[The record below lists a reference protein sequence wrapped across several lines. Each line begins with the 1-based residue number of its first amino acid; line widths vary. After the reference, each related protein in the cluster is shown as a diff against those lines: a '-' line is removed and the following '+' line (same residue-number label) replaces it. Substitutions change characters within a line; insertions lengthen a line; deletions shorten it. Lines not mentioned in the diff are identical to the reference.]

1 MSDNHTC
8 QMNSA
13 LFGGVVVILVGVFLL
28 LEQFGVIPRHWFS
41 FWGFVLFV
49 LGLFQLIQATRWGSR
64 LWGLFLLA
72 SGAALELDH
81 LGITELHLERTW
93 PVFIIA
99 MGLVILVHAMERPAS
114 TVGSLSPHLHLF
126 SCMGGGEYRIQAK
139 NFRGGSAT
147 AIMGGFDIDLR
158 DADIEG
164 DAATMTISAF
174 LGGGVIRVP
183 ENWGVQM
190 RGSSIMG
197 GNSMKVREGGK
208 IDKTLIIEGMSLL
221 GGFEVRN

>member
-1 MSDNHTC
+1 MSDNHQC

-13 LFGGVVVILVGVFLL
+13 LVGGIFVILVGVFLL
-28 LEQFGVIPRHWFS
+28 LEQFGVIPHHWFS
-41 FWGFVLFV
+41 FWAAVLF
-49 LGLFQLIQATRWGSR
+49 LIGGLQLLQTTRWGGR
-64 LWGLFLLA
+64 LWGIILLA
-72 SGAALELDH
+72 GGVALEFDY
-81 LGITELHLERTW
+81 LGYASLHLNRTW

-99 MGLVILVHAMERPAS
+99 FGLVILVQGFERPTA
-114 TVGSLSPHLHLF
+114 VGSLSPHLHLF

-164 DAATMTISAF
+164 PAATITISAF

-183 ENWGVQM
+183 DNWSVQM

-197 GNSMKVREGGK
+197 GNSMKVREGAK